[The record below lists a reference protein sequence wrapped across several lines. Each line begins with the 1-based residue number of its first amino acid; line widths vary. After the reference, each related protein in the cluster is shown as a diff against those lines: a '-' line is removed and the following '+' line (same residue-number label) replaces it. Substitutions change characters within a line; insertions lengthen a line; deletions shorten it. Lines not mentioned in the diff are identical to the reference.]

1 MVRRNKPK
9 QLSNV
14 ELEQFMSAAEALHL
28 SITRPLISPQ
38 CEHYRSMRDL
48 HEALLK
54 AVREVTG
61 KDATFIRWF
70 GAGSAKPKSGT

>member
-9 QLSNV
+9 QLSSG
-14 ELEQFMSAAEALHL
+14 ELEQFMKAAEALHH
-28 SITRPLISPQ
+28 SITQPLISPQ
-38 CEHYRSMRDL
+38 CDHYRSLQDL

-61 KDATFIRWF
+61 RDATFIRWN
-70 GAGSAKPKSGT
+70 GTGPVAKAT